1 MTDQE
6 TVVLAFGEEHVERLT
21 KLTRNQLR
29 YWDRTGFFSPTY
41 AEEGEQHTPY
51 SRVYSFRDVV
61 GLRTLGILRKQHN
74 VSLQHLRQVAELLSH
89 LKDELWTSTTLYV
102 LNKKVVF
109 HEEGSGQLREVVSNQ
124 YVVGIP
130 LHKVI
135 SDVTAEAENLRQRAP
150 DQVGKIERHRFVARN
165 APVVA
170 GTRIKT
176 AAIKRFRD
184 AGYSNAEIIKE
195 YPDLTEQDIRAA
207 LVHED
212 SAAA

>member
-89 LKDELWTSTTLYV
+89 LKDELLDIDDP
-102 LNKKVVF
+102 LRP
-109 HEEGSGQLREVVSNQ
+109 EQEGCFPRGR
-124 YVVGIP
+124 
-130 LHKVI
+130 K
-135 SDVTAEAENLRQRAP
+135 R
-150 DQVGKIERHRFVARN
+150 
-165 APVVA
+165 
-170 GTRIKT
+170 T
-176 AAIKRFRD
+176 AARSR
-184 AGYSNAEIIKE
+184 
-195 YPDLTEQDIRAA
+195 EQPICSW
-207 LVHED
+207 H
-212 SAAA
+212 SAS

>member
-1 MTDQE
+1 MTDPE

-29 YWDRTGFFSPTY
+29 YWDRTGFFSPAY

-61 GLRTLGILRKQHN
+61 GLRTLGILRKHHN
-74 VSLQHLRQVAELLSH
+74 VSLQHLRQVADLLSH
-89 LKDELWTSTTLYV
+89 LKDELWTSTTLYA

-109 HEEGSGQLREVVSNQ
+109 HEEGSGLLREVVSDQ

-130 LHKVI
+130 LHKVM

-150 DQVGKIERHRFVARN
+150 DRVGKIERHRFVARN